1 MLLNKAFVSLF
12 EIAVVR
18 DVLMDTQTVSQ
29 VFSKVDPCYPKFVL
43 LVMVAATTE
52 VIEIRLYNFATNN
65 TLHRVMMLR
74 VSK

>member
-29 VFSKVDPCYPKFVL
+29 VFSKVTPCHPKFVF

-52 VIEIRLYNFATNN
+52 VVEIRLHVLTTNN
-65 TLHRVMMLR
+65 TRHKLLVQHVP
-74 VSK
+74 K